1 MPDWY
6 YVAAAVLNQVFYTVH
21 IRESRAV
28 FPVRVLLGV
37 TLALTYSIG
46 PVVDCLPIRSCR
58 TLSRAA
64 TLTVS
69 SFEGYNLFS
78 RRFNPQFYVE
88 HWDIRSSTQLD
99 EWRVKHDVFSTADLQ
114 DWCGSILLLLGI
126 KIAWLFQTPQHHKC
140 SSRACPNCRFA
151 KRNARRKPRA
161 NLFRNSWKTRSYERF
176 AYCDC
181 TF

>member
-1 MPDWY
+1 MTAWY

-46 PVVDCLPIRSCR
+46 PVVDCLPIRSCW

-69 SFEGYNLFS
+69 SFEGYNLF
-78 RRFNPQFYVE
+78 F
-88 HWDIRSSTQLD
+88 
-99 EWRVKHDVFSTADLQ
+99 
-114 DWCGSILLLLGI
+114 
-126 KIAWLFQTPQHHKC
+126 
-140 SSRACPNCRFA
+140 
-151 KRNARRKPRA
+151 
-161 NLFRNSWKTRSYERF
+161 
-176 AYCDC
+176 
-181 TF
+181 